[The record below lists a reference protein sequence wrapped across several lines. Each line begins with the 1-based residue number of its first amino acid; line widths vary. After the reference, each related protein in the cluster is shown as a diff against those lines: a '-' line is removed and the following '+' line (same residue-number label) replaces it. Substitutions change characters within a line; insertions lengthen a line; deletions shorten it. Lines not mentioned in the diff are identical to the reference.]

1 MSYLPFIIFGVVLR
15 IINLLTRKYPKLDKL
30 NKRLNARNHNNH
42 NNHNDNE
49 YLNLDD
55 KAAGMYLQHNNDD

>member
-1 MSYLPFIIFGVVLR
+1 MSYLPFIIFGVVLG

-42 NNHNDNE
+42 NDDNDNK

>member
-1 MSYLPFIIFGVVLR
+1 MSYLPFIIFGVVLG

-42 NNHNDNE
+42 NNE

>member
-1 MSYLPFIIFGVVLR
+1 MSYLPFIIFGVVLG

-30 NKRLNARNHNNH
+30 NKRLNALNARNHNNH
-42 NNHNDNE
+42 NNE